1 MPGVWASCPTPH
13 PFTPPTPH
21 FHTPAGAW
29 CCKASALVLYSTL
42 PHTLS
47 HQRSPHT
54 CPHLQVLQG
63 FLVTSTPRRITPIAA
78 LASYTNTTFSNNQ
91 AVSGGAVAIS
101 SSQVGMW
108 DDDGFRQLG
117 QGYAFGRVHQHHV
130 FQQPSRRWGCCR
142 HFIQPGVCV
151 GCRWCSA
158 AWAGLTGIGF

>member
-47 HQRSPHT
+47 HQRPPHT

-63 FLVTSTPRRITPIAA
+63 FLVTSTPRHITPIAV

-108 DDDGFRQLG
+108 DDNALG
-117 QGYAFGRVHQHHV
+117 SLGRAMHLAGYTNTTLSYSQAVRGGAVAISSSQ
-130 FQQPSRRWGCCR
+130 
-142 HFIQPGVCV
+142 V
-151 GCRWCSA
+151 G
-158 AWAGLTGIGF
+158 AWAVNGGCVECQWL